1 MSTTPSAAK
10 GARGERE
17 VREIFEA
24 GGFLQAQ
31 RSRAGAAEDRGDLAG
46 IPDLTPFYHVHSHVP
61 VPDDPTIVL
70 GSCDYGTRFATV
82 VGRGNIMGTQ
92 FHPEKS
98 SRDGIALLSNFV
110 ALCGVRGAVAA

>member
-46 IPDLTPFYHVHSHVP
+46 IPDLTVEVKNYK
-61 VPDDPTIVL
+61 TITSAIGDGLRDLTIEQANNKTEWGVL
-70 GSCDYGTRFATV
+70 CVKRPRRGWIAVMPLDEFVRLYRQANRAGS
-82 VGRGNIMGTQ
+82 
-92 FHPEKS
+92 
-98 SRDGIALLSNFV
+98 
-110 ALCGVRGAVAA
+110 